1 MYGKLQRLRNGWK
14 EKPRRNTN
22 MKKVGSVADL
32 DEIKR
37 KTDFNLEK
45 RHKEAMSVLLS
56 YPASIF

>member
-1 MYGKLQRLRNGWK
+1 
-14 EKPRRNTN
+14 
-22 MKKVGSVADL
+22 MKNAGSVADL
-32 DEIKR
+32 NEIKR